1 MVLELKFFDQP
12 LLLPISHSILDEWP
26 FPVMKAFS
34 GIVILR
40 PKSHTFKPKIAALLL
55 LLICS
60 FLINDLFSEFIYTI
74 FLGGGGTQPS
84 LPEEEGVEHSQGRL
98 LNDDDVPSLLL
109 LPTLLLL
116 SFVNA
121 RGNLIV

>member
-26 FPVMKAFS
+26 FPVKKAFS

-74 FLGGGGTQPS
+74 FLGGGTQPS

-116 SFVNA
+116 SFVNV

>member
-1 MVLELKFFDQP
+1 MIYSQSSFTQ
-12 LLLPISHSILDEWP
+12 
-26 FPVMKAFS
+26 FS
-34 GIVILR
+34 W
-40 PKSHTFKPKIAALLL
+40 
-55 LLICS
+55 
-60 FLINDLFSEFIYTI
+60 
-74 FLGGGGTQPS
+74 GGTQPS

-116 SFVNA
+116 SFVNV